1 MTMDMVM
8 EMDMTNIISTWIYC
22 EKQGEEDNYP
32 QVSGLSSSQKFQNVY
47 WRCVAVYFC
56 TARKFNPDALL
67 ILFTNIHEG
76 SLPVV
81 DGISLRALFSKLKV
95 EVVTLPYTCRL
106 ARDGYNSWGNQ
117 FYIFDVLKYVSQCG
131 RFSDNDKLVVLDS
144 DCVWTQSGEAIFSK
158 IEQQGLLAYE
168 VYKSADYSVNGLSR
182 EDMREIYAD
191 LLGQAVPD
199 KPVYYGGEWYAATVG
214 ASRAVFAEFEPLR
227 DILATR
233 LSAGKKVF
241 NEEAHTLSYIYYKL
255 GYASDTAYSFVKRI
269 WTTLFVYENVEP
281 EDFNLVIWH
290 LPSEKRFGFK
300 RLFSALTKKD
310 ASSFFEV
317 DLKKARDYLGKYLG
331 VPRRNPYKYILD
343 VIDAVL
349 ARMSKIINR

>member
-1 MTMDMVM
+1 MK
-8 EMDMTNIISTWIYC
+8 NIISTWIYC
-22 EKQGEEDNYP
+22 ERKGEENNYP

-47 WRCVAVYFC
+47 WRCVASYFC

-67 ILFTNIHEG
+67 MLFTNIEE
-76 SLPVV
+76 SALPVV
-81 DGISLRALFSKLKV
+81 DAISLRALFTKLKV

-106 ARDGYNSWGNQ
+106 ARNGYNSWGNQ

-131 RFSDNDKLVVLDS
+131 RFVDDDKLIVLDS
-144 DCVWTQSGEAIFSK
+144 DCVWTQSGEVIFQK

-191 LLGQAVPD
+191 LLGKTVAD
-199 KPVYYGGEWYAATVG
+199 KPVYYGGEWFAAKI
-214 ASRAVFAEFEPLR
+214 SICREIFAEFEPLP
-227 DILATR
+227 DILAAR
-233 LSAGKKVF
+233 VSVGKKVF

-255 GYASDTAYSFVKRI
+255 GYVNDVASNYIKRI

-281 EDFNLVIWH
+281 ADFNLVIWH

-300 RLFSALTKKD
+300 RLFAELTKND
-310 ASSFFEV
+310 ASSFF
-317 DLKKARDYLGKYLG
+317 DLDLQQARCFLGVFLG
-331 VPRRNPYKYILD
+331 VPKRTPVKFLQD
-343 VIDAVL
+343 LFDAL
-349 ARMSKIINR
+349 IARATKIIGRI